1 MTYSISRQAAFP
13 ELANAVATTTEQIK
27 RLGPDDQLALLWF
40 AYKQLGRSMTPAAPG
55 AARLEFAQGLL
66 DEFKAM
72 NYEQQMTAM
81 RNLVNRIN
89 DPIGRAYGILSTNTK
104 LAFWFVLS
112 ELMVAGTVIPVPDS
126 YIMSPGALRAFKT
139 LENLEFNQQITVFRN
154 VVAPM
159 GFDPFA

>member
-1 MTYSISRQAAFP
+1 MTYSISRQATLP

-27 RLGPDDQLALLWF
+27 RLSVDDQLALLWF

-72 NYEQQMTAM
+72 NHEQQMTAM
-81 RNLVNRIN
+81 RNLVNRVN
-89 DPIGRAYGILSTNTK
+89 NPISRAYGILSTNTK

-112 ELMVAGTVIPVPDS
+112 ELMVEGTVIPVPDS
-126 YIMSPGALRAFKT
+126 YIMSPDALQAFKT
-139 LENLEFNQQITVFRN
+139 LENLEFNQQITIFRN